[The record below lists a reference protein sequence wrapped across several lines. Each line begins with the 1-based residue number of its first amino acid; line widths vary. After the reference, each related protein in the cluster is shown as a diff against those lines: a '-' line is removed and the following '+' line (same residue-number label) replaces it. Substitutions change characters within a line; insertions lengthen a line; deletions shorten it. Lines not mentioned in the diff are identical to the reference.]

1 MVKDDYDPAFD
12 ITADHSKP
20 VRRTATLSE
29 ITSIIHATAIAK
41 GWWDDTEEFPLRSD
55 GDCIALMHSE
65 LSEALEELRNG
76 HDPDEIYFNEIQGRH
91 GIVTHKP
98 EGVPIELADVIIRIC
113 DYAGRHGID
122 LDKAIEMKMNY
133 NATRPARHGGKRL

>member
-1 MVKDDYDPAFD
+1 M
-12 ITADHSKP
+12 IS
-20 VRRTATLSE
+20 LGE
-29 ITSIIHATAIAK
+29 ITSIVHATAIVK
-41 GWWDDTEEFPLRSD
+41 GWWDDTDEFPLRSD

-76 HDPDEIYFNEIQGRH
+76 HEPDEIYYADNSPHTH
-91 GIVTHKP
+91 GGTDAPECTTCNRGKP

-113 DYAGRHGID
+113 DYAGRHHID